1 MKISFV
7 FFFSSCGCATV
18 GYRPFCKM

>member
-1 MKISFV
+1 MKICLFV
-7 FFFSSCGCATV
+7 FSSCGCATV

>member
-1 MKISFV
+1 MKISCC